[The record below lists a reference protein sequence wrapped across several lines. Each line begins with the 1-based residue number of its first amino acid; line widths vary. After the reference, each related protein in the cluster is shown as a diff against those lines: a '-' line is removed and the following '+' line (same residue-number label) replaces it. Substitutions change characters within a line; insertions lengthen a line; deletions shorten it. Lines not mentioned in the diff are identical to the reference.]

1 MGLSEA
7 ELMPKVVIEANRC
20 KGCELCIHFCP
31 PKVLALSP
39 MLNTRG
45 YHPAVLVDEA
55 RCTSCAVCAMVCP
68 DTAITVYK
76 MARGEGG

>member
-1 MGLSEA
+1 
-7 ELMPKVVIEANRC
+7 MPKVVIEANRC
-20 KGCELCIHFCP
+20 KGCELCIHVCP

-45 YHPAVLVDEA
+45 FHPAVLVDEA

-68 DTAITVYK
+68 DTAIAVYK
-76 MARGEGG
+76 MPRVQGG